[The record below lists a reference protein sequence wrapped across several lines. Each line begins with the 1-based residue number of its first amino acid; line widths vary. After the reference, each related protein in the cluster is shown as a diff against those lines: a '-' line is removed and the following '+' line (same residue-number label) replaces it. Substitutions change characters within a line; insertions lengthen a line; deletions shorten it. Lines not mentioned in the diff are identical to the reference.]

1 VVDPDNAV
9 PVYVTG
15 DFKMA
20 RRTPEAW
27 RALVAGHGAS
37 GLTIEAY
44 CARQGICKGS
54 FYRWQAIQAEK
65 AEVRHPVVRPQ
76 AREPAFVD
84 LGALLWRDDLDE
96 NARRSR

>member
-1 VVDPDNAV
+1 
-9 PVYVTG
+9 
-15 DFKMA
+15 MA

-84 LGALLWRDDLDE
+84 LGALQPTGSRVELRLDLGCGIVLQLTR
-96 NARRSR
+96 A